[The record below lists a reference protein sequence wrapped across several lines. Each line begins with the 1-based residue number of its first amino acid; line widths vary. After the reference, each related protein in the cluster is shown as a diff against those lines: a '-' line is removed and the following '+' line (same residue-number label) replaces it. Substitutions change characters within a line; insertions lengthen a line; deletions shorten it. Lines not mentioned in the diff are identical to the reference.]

1 MSGHAV
7 NPRAGGT
14 AGKQPPVPPSNQTR
28 SAADDLPELSDVAVA
43 GKILFQRSISL
54 ESADFDDEFDDCYG
68 YADDR
73 DDTTCSYNSPSRYD
87 FSVSD
92 FSFGGGGGKHKKKSK
107 NDNPNGVYSQ
117 RHIRQATAR
126 AASDKKVKPKAAAV
140 VHHSKKKSHGK
151 KGLKQ

>member
-1 MSGHAV
+1 M
-7 NPRAGGT
+7 
-14 AGKQPPVPPSNQTR
+14 
-28 SAADDLPELSDVAVA
+28 
-43 GKILFQRSISL
+43 FQRSISL

-68 YADDR
+68 YAD
-73 DDTTCSYNSPSRYD
+73 D